1 MFNDLFIIFYDQG
14 GVALRYL
21 DVAFLHQIVA
31 FYHRTIT
38 IYASIIIFYLLCQNL
53 MCIVMFV

>member
-21 DVAFLHQIVA
+21 NVAFLYQIVA
-31 FYHRTIT
+31 YYHRTIT